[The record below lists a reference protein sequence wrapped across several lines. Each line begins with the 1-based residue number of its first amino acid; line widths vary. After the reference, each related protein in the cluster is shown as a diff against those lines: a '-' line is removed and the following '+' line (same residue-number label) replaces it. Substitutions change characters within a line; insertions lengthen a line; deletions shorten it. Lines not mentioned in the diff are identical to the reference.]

1 MPVNT
6 VKAPK
11 KLEKRQS
18 VGNLRAHSGATLIEV
33 LISLLIL
40 AIGLLG
46 MTGLQTVSLRNTQ
59 SAYLRTQASI
69 ASSDIIERI
78 RANLQGVE
86 AGNYDAIAGA
96 ASVACNTIAG
106 CSAGQL
112 AANDIAEWK
121 AALAIDL
128 PAGAGIVCADTTPE
142 DGTPGTPAC
151 DGLGNLY
158 AVKIW
163 WDEDRDGA
171 AEKRFSLSFRP

>member
-1 MPVNT
+1 MSKLMTQPK
-6 VKAPK
+6 VKQ
-11 KLEKRQS
+11 RRGFQG
-18 VGNLRAHSGATLIEV
+18 VGKYSGATLIEV

-69 ASSDIIERI
+69 ASNDIVERI

-86 AGNYDAIAGA
+86 ANNYDANAGA
-96 ASVACNTIAG
+96 ATAACNTIAG
-106 CSAGQL
+106 CTAGQL

-121 AALAIDL
+121 LALAADL
-128 PAGAGIVCADTTPE
+128 PSGAGTVCADSTPQ
-142 DGTPGTPAC
+142 DGTPAAPAC
-151 DGLGNLY
+151 DGLGTQY

-171 AEKRFSLSFRP
+171 AEKLFSLSFRP

>member
-1 MPVNT
+1 MNQIEARPSNN
-6 VKAPK
+6 
-11 KLEKRQS
+11 KRQR
-18 VGNLRAHSGATLIEV
+18 VVYGNRQSGATLIEV

-40 AIGLLG
+40 SVGLLG

-59 SAYLRTQASI
+59 SAYMRTQASI
-69 ASSDIIERI
+69 ASNDIVERI
-78 RANLQGVE
+78 RANLQGAE
-86 AGNYDAIAGA
+86 ANSYNAIAGSA
-96 ASVACNTIAG
+96 TASCNTIAG
-106 CSAGQL
+106 CTAAQL

-121 AALAIDL
+121 AALAADL
-128 PAGAGIVCADTTPE
+128 PAGVGTVCADATPE

-151 DGLGNLY
+151 DGAGNLY

>member
-1 MPVNT
+1 MN
-6 VKAPK
+6 K
-11 KLEKRQS
+11 KMSACKLAKPHVLESVRAQS
-18 VGNLRAHSGATLIEV
+18 GTTLIEV

-40 AIGLLG
+40 AVGLLG

-59 SAYLRTQASI
+59 SAYMRTQASI
-69 ASSDIIERI
+69 ASNDIVERI
-78 RANLQGVE
+78 RANQQGVE
-86 AGNYDAIAGA
+86 SNSYDANAGA
-96 ASVACNTIAG
+96 ATAACNTIAG
-106 CSAGQL
+106 CTAGQL

-121 AALAIDL
+121 AALAVDL
-128 PAGAGIVCADTTPE
+128 PSGAGTVCADSSPE